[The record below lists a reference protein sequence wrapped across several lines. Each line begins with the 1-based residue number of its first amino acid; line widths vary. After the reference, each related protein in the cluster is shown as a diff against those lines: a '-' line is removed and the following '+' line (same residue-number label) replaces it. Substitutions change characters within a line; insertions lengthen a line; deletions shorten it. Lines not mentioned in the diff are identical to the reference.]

1 MNATNNEV
9 LIRCKVCA
17 TSCAPWLSQCRKCG
31 ANMDSQAQSPAWS
44 DGLANRELLDSLD
57 AIGGAGEDLADQEM
71 FKMLDEIELLTNEK
85 IRAGELLRGTGQAM
99 EPKLNAAPS
108 AAKTAML
115 AEQVKELTDLPDTLP
130 FVAAK
135 LDDPAPPNFSSAS
148 LSKPTEQTPEA
159 ESVAKPVTGQASHKS
174 TFGGE
179 PEFPKSGSNLSAF
192 EAISNA
198 PTTSSAVSAGVSP
211 VSAVSSKQPDPLNPS
226 RSRIPSS
233 GAALSPSKIPKP
245 ELQES
250 REVAPQERIMELS
263 QKKAIDP
270 EKFLP
275 PDFFDPRDRKPPSR
289 WGRWL
294 ALALVI
300 GSMSLLA
307 GYLVLKNFKDTRPAA
322 VRGIGDLTK
331 PAAK

>member
-1 MNATNNEV
+1 
-9 LIRCKVCA
+9 
-17 TSCAPWLSQCRKCG
+17 
-31 ANMDSQAQSPAWS
+31 MDSQTQSPAWS
-44 DGLANRELLDSLD
+44 DGQANRELLDSLD
-57 AIGGAGEDLADQEM
+57 AIGGAGDDLADQEM

-85 IRAGELLRGTGQAM
+85 IRASELLSGTGQAM

-115 AEQVKELTDLPDTLP
+115 AEQVKDLTDLPDPPP

-135 LDDPAPPNFSSAS
+135 SEPSKLSDPPSVLAP
-148 LSKPTEQTPEA
+148 KPSEQVTLA
-159 ESVAKPVTGQASHKS
+159 AAAAKPSIVQVSPKPG
-174 TFGGE
+174 FGVE
-179 PEFPKSGSNLSAF
+179 PDFPMSGSNLSAF
-192 EAISNA
+192 EAMTHARNTSLSLNSNA
-198 PTTSSAVSAGVSP
+198 LPSSSI
-211 VSAVSSKQPDPLNPS
+211 SSNPPDQGNPS
-226 RSRIPSS
+226 QSRVNPSGMAS
-233 GAALSPSKIPKP
+233 NPSKLPKP

-250 REVAPQERIMELS
+250 REVASQERVMELS
-263 QKKAIDP
+263 QKKVIDP

-331 PAAK
+331 PANK

>member
-1 MNATNNEV
+1 
-9 LIRCKVCA
+9 
-17 TSCAPWLSQCRKCG
+17 
-31 ANMDSQAQSPAWS
+31 MDSQAQSPAWS
-44 DGLANRELLDSLD
+44 DGLANRQLLDSLD
-57 AIGGAGEDLADQEM
+57 AIGGAGDELADQEM

-85 IRAGELLRGTGQAM
+85 IRAGELLKGTGLAM

-115 AEQVKELTDLPDTLP
+115 AEQVKELTDLPD
-130 FVAAK
+130 
-135 LDDPAPPNFSSAS
+135 APPFAGLKPEASALPNLSSAS
-148 LSKPTEQTPEA
+148 ASASASKPTEQTAQA
-159 ESVAKPVTGQASHKS
+159 ESLTKLVAGQTSQKPASS
-174 TFGGE
+174 AE
-179 PEFPKSGSNLSAF
+179 PDFSKAGSNLSAF

-198 PTTSSAVSAGVSP
+198 RNTSSSFTSSVSP
-211 VSAVSSKQPDPLNPS
+211 VSSASMKPSDPLNPS
-226 RSRIPSS
+226 QSRLTPSS
-233 GAALSPSKIPKP
+233 STTSASKLPKP
-245 ELQES
+245 EVQES
-250 REVAPQERIMELS
+250 REVAPQERVMELN

-307 GYLVLKNFKDTRPAA
+307 GYLVLKNFKDTRPAV

-331 PAAK
+331 PASK

>member
-1 MNATNNEV
+1 
-9 LIRCKVCA
+9 
-17 TSCAPWLSQCRKCG
+17 
-31 ANMDSQAQSPAWS
+31 MDSQAQSPAWS
-44 DGLANRELLDSLD
+44 DGLANRQLLDSLD
-57 AIGGAGEDLADQEM
+57 AIGGAGDELADQEM

-85 IRAGELLRGTGQAM
+85 IRAGELLKGTGLAM

-115 AEQVKELTDLPDTLP
+115 AEQVKELTDLPD
-130 FVAAK
+130 
-135 LDDPAPPNFSSAS
+135 APPFAGLKPEASALPNLSSAS
-148 LSKPTEQTPEA
+148 ASKPTEQTAQA
-159 ESVAKPVTGQASHKS
+159 ESLTKLVAGQTSQKPASS
-174 TFGGE
+174 AE
-179 PEFPKSGSNLSAF
+179 PDFSKAGSNLSAF

-198 PTTSSAVSAGVSP
+198 RNTSSSFTSSVSP
-211 VSAVSSKQPDPLNPS
+211 VSSASMKPSDPLNPS
-226 RSRIPSS
+226 QSRLTPSS
-233 GAALSPSKIPKP
+233 STTSASKLPKP
-245 ELQES
+245 EVQES
-250 REVAPQERIMELS
+250 REVAPQERVMELN

-307 GYLVLKNFKDTRPAA
+307 GYLVLKNFKDTRPAV

-331 PAAK
+331 PASK